1 MKFNKNIL
9 YISLIIVITT
19 IIGSY
24 YFFNQSNSS
33 IDNIENFKLSLSK
46 NLNLSLINET
56 IEKNSRELN
65 FEDINK
71 SVYNF
76 KFIKIEEYNFEN
88 IYGLGLYKNG
98 DGLLSDLFNEYNYYV
113 LDNDKYNFIEIKHI
127 QNEKFRVKLDNLIR
141 NNFIYNNYLEK
152 ILLENNIE
160 NSVLNNRFNK
170 KILDFKLYKFGRL
183 NNQKEI
189 LYNYEYYNKNNFFL
203 LYIYNSTKIKYDENS
218 YYKIDLGKLNDF
230 NYSILFLN
238 NISKNKSSEII
249 NEFNTIYSFN

>member
-1 MKFNKNIL
+1 ML

-33 IDNIENFKLSLSK
+33 IDNIENFKLSLSE

-71 SVYNF
+71 SIYNF

-88 IYGLGLYKNG
+88 IYGLGLYKNE

-113 LDNDKYNFIEIKHI
+113 LDNYKYNFIEIKHI

-141 NNFIYNNYLEK
+141 NNFIYNNYLEN

-160 NSVLNNRFNK
+160 NSVLNNKFNK
-170 KILDFKLYKFGRL
+170 EILDFKLYKFGRL

-218 YYKIDLGKLNDF
+218 YYKTDLGKLNNF